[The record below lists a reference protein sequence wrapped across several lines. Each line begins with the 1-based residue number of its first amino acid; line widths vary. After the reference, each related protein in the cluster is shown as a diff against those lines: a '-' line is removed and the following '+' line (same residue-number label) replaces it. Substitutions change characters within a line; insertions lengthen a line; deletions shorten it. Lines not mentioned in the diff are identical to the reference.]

1 LKRFVIA
8 TAAALVLAAGA
19 AAPAL
24 AHHAINAQ
32 FDVTKLVAKE
42 GVLTRLDNINP
53 HAYWHFDVK
62 NATTGKMEPWNIES
76 VAPNALRAAGISM
89 KQDIKIGQT
98 YKFSIAPSRNGTNT
112 GLLLVLEVNGKTI
125 RLVAE

>member
-1 LKRFVIA
+1 MK
-8 TAAALVLAAGA
+8 LVLNAVICAAVAASALGA
-19 AAPAL
+19 AS

-32 FDVTKLVAKE
+32 FDVTKLVPKE

-62 NATTGKMEPWNIES
+62 GPDGKVANWNIES

-89 KQDIKIGQT
+89 KQDIKIGQS
-98 YKFSIAPSRNGTNT
+98 YKFEIAPSRNGTNT
-112 GLLLVLEVNGKTI
+112 GLLLVLEVNGKSI

>member
-1 LKRFVIA
+1 MKTLVRA
-8 TAAALVLAAGA
+8 ALAAAILAASVT
-19 AAPAL
+19 APAL

-53 HAYWHFDVK
+53 HAHWHFDVK
-62 NATTGKMEPWNIES
+62 NAEGKVENWNIES

-112 GLLLVLEVNGKTI
+112 GLLLVIEVNGKTI

>member
-1 LKRFVIA
+1 MKTLVRA
-8 TAAALVLAAGA
+8 ALAAAILAASVT
-19 AAPAL
+19 APAL

-62 NATTGKMEPWNIES
+62 NAEGKVENWNIES

-112 GLLLVLEVNGKTI
+112 GLLLVIEVNGKTI